1 MEHVL
6 CAGSRK
12 VGGVL
17 ENGYTG
23 MSPFTSL
30 ELPSA
35 IPNMCV
41 YIKCVRA
48 VCTGQMHSTETTATG
63 GVFGK

>member
-1 MEHVL
+1 MKHVP
-6 CAGSRK
+6 CTGSRQ
-12 VGGVL
+12 VGGVS
-17 ENGYTG
+17 ENGYTV

-41 YIKCVRA
+41 YRGSNSFIC
-48 VCTGQMHSTETTATG
+48 E
-63 GVFGK
+63 